1 MTPFLSDFD
10 YLNIIIWFLDTYLV
24 GAIAA
29 SVDLIVLDQNN
40 FIVQYLNSELKLTS
54 TTGSKQNID
63 DDTPIE
69 LSCDTPNTTIFY
81 TINGEKPVPFD
92 TKSRWTYTYTGMIV
106 SHIILSPF
114 EYLALRIFV

>member
-1 MTPFLSDFD
+1 M
-10 YLNIIIWFLDTYLV
+10 
-24 GAIAA
+24 
-29 SVDLIVLDQNN
+29 DLIVLDQIN
-40 FIVQYLNSELKLTS
+40 FIVQYLSSELKLTS

-92 TKSRWTYTYTGMIV
+92 TKSRWTYTYTGMII
-106 SHIILSPF
+106 SHILSLF